1 MLNLDKNWIDLAT
14 MLQYSNDQIM
24 IFFVCLFDWFNVGVV
39 IYKAY
44 DI

>member
-24 IFFVCLFDWFNVGVV
+24 IFFVCLFD
-39 IYKAY
+39 
-44 DI
+44 